1 MKLILDIS
9 FLLTSVVAST
19 YPAYADTES
28 VSRPAYLSER
38 STLVDF
44 NYEEIM
50 IFLLV
55 EDLTLE
61 LVKKTLE
68 TKSRPGQGVL
78 RAKIDEVSSVGV
90 VFAFGGERGCF
101 SLFASI
107 EVDRLNFEFGVL
119 VDVEYLG
126 DLNPVFTARARAEC
140 DTRHEEDGNVVY
152 SLISF
157 DDRRENQPVRL
168 LYVDKE
174 TGMAQRV
181 EREN

>member
-1 MKLILDIS
+1 MKLILNIS

-19 YPAYADTES
+19 YPAYADTDS

-68 TKSRPGQGVL
+68 TTSRPGQGVL
-78 RAKIDEVSSVGV
+78 RAKIDEVSEVGV
-90 VFAFGGERGCF
+90 VFAFGGG
-101 SLFASI
+101 
-107 EVDRLNFEFGVL
+107 
-119 VDVEYLG
+119 
-126 DLNPVFTARARAEC
+126 
-140 DTRHEEDGNVVY
+140 
-152 SLISF
+152 
-157 DDRRENQPVRL
+157 
-168 LYVDKE
+168 
-174 TGMAQRV
+174 
-181 EREN
+181 